1 MVQFAL
7 LYAFLKTRKETK
19 KRERED
25 GRGWVARGLRRETI
39 GGIIEKR
46 GRRRGK
52 RSGRGQGKKEVG
64 EGRERG
70 KREGAGKER
79 RGSRRGKREEGVGGE
94 REKRERAGKQRNCL
108 LYTSDAADDC

>member
-25 GRGWVARGLRRETI
+25 GRGWVARGIRRETI

-46 GRRRGK
+46 QEAGK
-52 RSGRGQGKKEVG
+52 EKWKGAGKERSGRGQ
-64 EGRERG
+64 R
-70 KREGAGKER
+70 
-79 RGSRRGKREEGVGGE
+79 KREEGGSGE
-94 REKRERAGKQRNCL
+94 REKRE
-108 LYTSDAADDC
+108 